1 MKSSDLDKFSSLSE
15 VDINGSELI
24 VTSTKMSIIKNA
36 YIKELWRYS
45 NNTWKRFKG
54 SESKNFLNAKYSR
67 NKNYL
72 SYIEVE
78 KDKDEKPNFKLIVK
92 EGNSLKIIFK
102 TKANI
107 QSYIWSKSNKH
118 IYVIVNDWE
127 KSFSKIQD
135 KNDEPFYLENI
146 PHRFDTKGVTFN
158 RRCHIYKVNVVTGTS
173 SKIVD
178 GDKENLTSLGS
189 VVEHG
194 KYLYFSTSA
203 YNEMGTMLQERIIKK
218 TSEGLEIIH
227 SKGMWSK
234 LFSFNGKLYGVGL
247 KNRFDWPTV
256 TSIYEISDSGK
267 TRKIDNNFDRT
278 IVDIKTTEN
287 LMYVLY
293 EDSGKQ
299 LLGIKTEKGIKNLFS
314 EEITITDFVIDN
326 EDLYFIANSFTRN
339 DEVFRYTQSNIE
351 KISKTNDAFHKKV
364 VSYEC
369 TYKRFDTGKSKVD
382 TWGIFVGKDRPT
394 LLNIHG
400 GPASQYGFTFFDE
413 FQVYAEAG
421 FNVIACNPRGSTGR
435 GHKYLRDVC
444 GNKWGVNDTHDV
456 LSVFKQ
462 MVRELKITNKDYGIM
477 GGSYGGF
484 MTSWIIGAYPKM
496 FKSAI
501 VERALIN
508 WETMVGTSDIG
519 IGFPEMYLLD
529 DMDNNLNLY
538 RKKSP
543 ITYAKKIKTPT
554 LILHSENDY
563 RCPIEQGEQLFS
575 TLKRNKVDSAMIR
588 FPNEGHELSRSGK
601 PVHRKQR
608 FDFIIDWHR
617 KHLS

>member
-1 MKSSDLDKFSSLSE
+1 MKTSDLDKLTSLSS
-15 VDINGSELI
+15 ININNSNLI
-24 VTSTKMSIIKNA
+24 LTATRMSFDKNA
-36 YIKELWRYS
+36 YIQELWSYS
-45 NNTWKRFKG
+45 NKKWKKFKG
-54 SESKNFLNAKYSR
+54 TDS
-67 NKNYL
+67 KNYL
-72 SYIEVE
+72 NPKYSDDKKYLSFIEVE
-78 KDKDEKPNFKLIVK
+78 KGE
-92 EGNSLKIIFK
+92 K
-102 TKANI
+102 TKQKVVTKKGNTLNRIFETDGSI
-107 QSYIWSKSNKH
+107 QNYIWSKSNKF
-118 IYVIVNDWE
+118 IFITVSDWE
-127 KSFSKIQD
+127 KEFKKIED
-135 KNDEPFYLENI
+135 KNDEPFYLENM
-146 PHRFDTKGVTFN
+146 PHKFDTRGVIYN
-158 RRCHIYKVNVVTGTS
+158 KRSHIYRVNIETGKS
-173 SKIVD
+173 LKIID
-178 GDKENLTSLGS
+178 GDRENLISIGSL
-189 VVEHG
+189 VEHANH
-194 KYLYFSTSA
+194 LYFTA
-203 YNEMGTMLQERIIKK
+203 NVYNNMGTMLEERIIKK
-218 TSEGLEIIH
+218 TSKGLEAIH
-227 SKGMWSK
+227 SKGMWGK
-234 LFSFNGKLYGVGL
+234 LFSFNGKLHGVGL
-247 KNRFDWPTV
+247 KNRFDWPTT
-256 TSIYEISDSGK
+256 TSIYEINESGNTK
-267 TRKIDNNFDRT
+267 KIDENFDRT
-278 IVDIKTTEN
+278 IVDVKTSKES
-287 LMYVLY
+287 MYVLY

-299 LLGIKTEKGIKNLFS
+299 LLGKMIKDRIENLFS
-314 EEITITDFVIDN
+314 EEITITDFAIQDK
-326 EDLYFIANSFTRN
+326 DLFFIANSFTRS
-339 DEVFRYTQSNIE
+339 DEVFKYTESKIE
-351 KISKTNDAFHKKV
+351 KISKTNDSFHKKV
-364 VSYEC
+364 STYDY

-444 GNKWGVNDTHDV
+444 GNKWGVNDVHDV

-462 MVRELKITNKDYGIM
+462 MVRELKITSKDYGIM

-484 MTSWIIGAYPKM
+484 MTSWIIGNYPKM

-529 DMDNNLNLY
+529 EMDNNINLY

-543 ITYAKKIKTPT
+543 ISYAKNIKIPT

-575 TLKRNKVDSAMIR
+575 ALKRNKVESAMIR

-601 PVHRKQR
+601 PIHRQQR
-608 FDFIIDWHR
+608 FDFIIDWHK

>member
-146 PHRFDTKGVTFN
+146 PHRFDTRGVIFN

-189 VVEHG
+189 VVEHE

-326 EDLYFIANSFTRN
+326 DDLYFIANSFTRN
-339 DEVFRYTQSNIE
+339 DEVFRYTESNIE

-519 IGFPEMYLLD
+519 IGFAEMYLLD
-529 DMDNNLNLY
+529 DMDNSLNLY
-538 RKKSP
+538 RNKSP

>member
-1 MKSSDLDKFSSLSE
+1 
-15 VDINGSELI
+15 
-24 VTSTKMSIIKNA
+24 
-36 YIKELWRYS
+36 
-45 NNTWKRFKG
+45 
-54 SESKNFLNAKYSR
+54 LNR
-67 NKNYL
+67 
-72 SYIEVE
+72 
-78 KDKDEKPNFKLIVK
+78 
-92 EGNSLKIIFK
+92 IFE
-102 TKANI
+102 TDGNI
-107 QSYIWSKSNKH
+107 QNYIWSKSNKF
-118 IYVIVNDWE
+118 IFITVSDWE
-127 KSFSKIQD
+127 KEFKKIED
-135 KNDEPFYLENI
+135 KNDEPFYLENM
-146 PHRFDTKGVTFN
+146 PHKFDTRGVIFN
-158 RRCHIYKVNVVTGTS
+158 KRSHIYKVNIETGKS
-173 SKIVD
+173 IKIID
-178 GDKENLTSLGS
+178 GDKENLISIGSL
-189 VVEHG
+189 VEHANH
-194 KYLYFSTSA
+194 LYITA
-203 YNEMGTMLQERIIKK
+203 NVYNKMGTMLEERIIKK
-218 TSEGLEIIH
+218 TSKGLETIH
-227 SKGMWSK
+227 SKGMWGK
-234 LFSFNGKLYGVGL
+234 LFSFNGKLHGVGL
-247 KNRFDWPTV
+247 KNRFDWPTT
-256 TSIYEISDSGK
+256 TSIYEINESGNTK
-267 TRKIDNNFDRT
+267 KIDESFDRT
-278 IVDIKTTEN
+278 IVDVKTSEEA
-287 LMYVLY
+287 MYVLY

-299 LLGIKTEKGIKNLFS
+299 LLGKMTNDGIENLFS
-314 EEITITDFVIDN
+314 EEITITDFAIQDEN
-326 EDLYFIANSFTRN
+326 LFFIANSFTRG
-339 DEVFRYTQSNIE
+339 DEVFKYTESEIE
-351 KISKTNDAFHKKV
+351 KISKTNDSFHKKV
-364 VSYEC
+364 STYDY

-444 GNKWGVNDTHDV
+444 GNKWGVNDVHDV

-462 MVRELKITNKDYGIM
+462 MVRELKITSKDYGIM

-484 MTSWIIGAYPKM
+484 MTSWIIGNYPKM

-529 DMDNNLNLY
+529 EMDNNINLY

-543 ITYAKKIKTPT
+543 ISYAKNIKIPT

-575 TLKRNKVDSAMIR
+575 ALKRNKVESAMVR

-601 PVHRKQR
+601 PKHRQQR
-608 FDFIIDWHR
+608 FDFIIDWHK